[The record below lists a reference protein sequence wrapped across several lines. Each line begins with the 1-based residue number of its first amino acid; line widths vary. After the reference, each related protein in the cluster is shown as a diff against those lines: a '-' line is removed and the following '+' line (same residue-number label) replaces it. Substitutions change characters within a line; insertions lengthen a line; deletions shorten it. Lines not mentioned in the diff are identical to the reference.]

1 MLDYTSFIEQH
12 PDYDSIFRTAL
23 IPDEIYFNLVFEM
36 TRNGRDAETHNTLI
50 FIDWSNRAQKKH
62 AGGPNICTMDFVEEI
77 EELGAFFARKF
88 DRDVDS
94 SIINYFCNKT
104 EAL

>member
-1 MLDYTSFIEQH
+1 MLKHI
-12 PDYDSIFRTAL
+12 
-23 IPDEIYFNLVFEM
+23 
-36 TRNGRDAETHNTLI
+36 THRYLQIGATE
-50 FIDWSNRAQKKH
+50 RKKKH

-88 DRDVDS
+88 GRDVDS

-104 EAL
+104 EALQEDIFEKEEQL

>member
-1 MLDYTSFIEQH
+1 M
-12 PDYDSIFRTAL
+12 
-23 IPDEIYFNLVFEM
+23 
-36 TRNGRDAETHNTLI
+36 
-50 FIDWSNRAQKKH
+50 QKKH